1 MTSAMKFALL
11 VTLLPLVQALPLAKR
26 DGTEMAIQNRLGN
39 YYEIDGIVGDYF
51 TNLSFVINSAQ
62 DDSWVSS
69 DQFNTNLSNTFTSFT
84 EEFCFQD
91 FVTDMTVSGV
101 YGSDTV
107 SIESLSIDSL
117 KFGVAT
123 TNQVGYSASLGLGSS
138 SSFIEALYN
147 AGHISSKIVSIW
159 LQNNRSPGK
168 IKFGGTD
175 SSLYSGSLTYV
186 DLVGYETDKTNGG
199 YFISLDTIE
208 TSSGSKLAS
217 GQTGYIDTASVLSYV
232 PSEVLEQI
240 TNDLQASVDQNSG
253 LWTVDCGTIETT
265 DLSYK
270 LVFGS
275 TEIEVQANQ
284 LFFQESNTCYLT
296 VTETQIDSVAVLGQ
310 SFLTSIYLVFDLD
323 KQQVGLAQV
332 DVDQNVVTSCSV
344 CTQTSSSSSSTTAS
358 SSSTSSFTSS
368 TSSTSSKSSTSFSSS
383 STTSSSTSSTTSS
396 SSSSSSS
403 SSYSSS
409 TISSS
414 TSSSSS
420 TLSSSTSITY
430 TSSSVFPKTSSSTS
444 SSFSVSTTSVSTTSV
459 STTSVSSTSTT
470 PVSTSSDTSSSSIV
484 STSSTPSSSSSTLPC
499 SGSMVTTTYPTTI
512 SGGDWTTVSV
522 VTNYVCSF
530 AVSSFETTTDT
541 TCTICTSTTPSPEV
555 ATVFSHESS
564 ATPQSTVIS
573 STSTDTSS
581 TPTTAISTT
590 PLQTTTISSS
600 SSSSTPESHSSTLA
614 STWITTST
622 PTTPATYGTTVH
634 TENTV
639 IETLSC
645 STESAPESSSV
656 ADTVAPTTSSETPP
670 TSTPTSEVS
679 SATPATQSTQTI
691 TEDCSCSTS
700 AYVSS
705 GTTMFTVVSTYT
717 STNHALVTPSTSSS
731 LPSVTESQTPRLSSL
746 ADYSFVSSS
755 STTSAHSVLT
765 FAGAGVRNQVSL
777 AAILPVLFY
786 IL

>member
-1 MTSAMKFALL
+1 MKFAHL
-11 VTLLPLVQALPLAKR
+11 VTFLPLVQALPLAKR
-26 DGTEMAIQNRLGN
+26 DSTELTIQNRLGN
-39 YYEIDGIVGDYF
+39 YYEIEGVVGDYF

-62 DDSWVSS
+62 DDSWVWS
-69 DQFNTNLSNTFTSFT
+69 DQFNTNLSNTFISST

-101 YGSDTV
+101 YGSDKLFL
-107 SIESLSIDSL
+107 ESLGIDSL

-147 AGHISSKIVSIW
+147 AGQISSKIVSIW

-186 DLVGYETDKTNGG
+186 DLISYQTDKTNGG

-232 PSEVLEQI
+232 PSEVLGQI
-240 TNDLQASVDQNSG
+240 TDDLQASVDQNSG

-275 TEIEVQANQ
+275 TAIEVQANQ
-284 LFFQESNTCYLT
+284 LFFQESDTCYLT
-296 VTETQIDSVAVLGQ
+296 VTETQIDGVVVLGQ
-310 SFLTSIYLVFDLD
+310 SFLTSIYLVLDLD

-332 DVDQNVVTSCSV
+332 DVDQNVVTSCSL
-344 CTQTSSSSSSTTAS
+344 CTHSSTSSSSSLTTT
-358 SSSTSSFTSS
+358 STSLS
-368 TSSTSSKSSTSFSSS
+368 TSSTSTSSS
-383 STTSSSTSSTTSS
+383 STPSS

-403 SSYSSS
+403 SSFSSRTSSSSSHSSSSFTSSTFSSSS
-409 TISSS
+409 TLTTSTSTSFTSSSVVPKTSSPVSSSS
-414 TSSSSS
+414 TSSSTSS
-420 TLSSSTSITY
+420 TT
-430 TSSSVFPKTSSSTS
+430 
-444 SSFSVSTTSVSTTSV
+444 
-459 STTSVSSTSTT
+459 
-470 PVSTSSDTSSSSIV
+470 
-484 STSSTPSSSSSTLPC
+484 STSSTPSSTFSSSSQSTSTTPLSTPISTNSSSIASTSSSSSSSSTQPC
-499 SGSMVTTTYPTTI
+499 SGSLVTTTYPTTI
-512 SGGDWTTVSV
+512 SSGDWTTVSV

-530 AVSSFETTTDT
+530 AVSSFETTTET
-541 TCTICTSTTPSPEV
+541 TCTICTSTPPSPV
-555 ATVFSHESS
+555 VVTVSSHESS
-564 ATPQSTVIS
+564 ATPQSTLTSTSKNTSSTLTIPTS
-573 STSTDTSS
+573 STSPRQVTTASSSTTSS
-581 TPTTAISTT
+581 I
-590 PLQTTTISSS
+590 

-622 PTTPATYGTTVH
+622 PETPSTYETTVH
-634 TENTV
+634 TGNTV
-639 IETLSC
+639 TETLSC
-645 STESAPESSSV
+645 STGSATESSTVTISSQTPSPSTLTPQEVTSV
-656 ADTVAPTTSSETPP
+656 TL
-670 TSTPTSEVS
+670 
-679 SATPATQSTQTI
+679 ATQSTQTI

-705 GTTMFTVVSTYT
+705 GSTIFTVVSTYT
-717 STNHALVTPSTSSS
+717 STYPALVTPSTSSS
-731 LPSVTESQTPRLSSL
+731 LRSVSKSHAPRLSSL

-755 STTSAHSVLT
+755 STRPAQTVLT